1 MFFSDGFGRA
11 PHVEYAYNLVLF
23 KEIKRFYIY
32 RDIVGT
38 EAFLLNTA
46 GNVVCFMPFGFFLPI
61 ISPRFGKWYLMLIL
75 SFLLTLSIETIQL
88 VFKVGSFD
96 VDDMFLNTLG
106 GIAGYLCQWIISY
119 IRKPMAEHGYLCLG
133 LAGVGLLLCVAGM
146 AFSVRSQGNTPVG
159 ALSMCFSSILFS
171 VASLMYG
178 WKSFKEEEKN
188 YIFAKIGTILSG
200 LLVIWWIV
208 TILIGIRG

>member
-1 MFFSDGFGRA
+1 MGRQTD
-11 PHVEYAYNLVLF
+11 N
-23 KEIKRFYIY
+23 R
-32 RDIVGT
+32 
-38 EAFLLNTA
+38 
-46 GNVVCFMPFGFFLPI
+46 
-61 ISPRFGKWYLMLIL
+61 
-75 SFLLTLSIETIQL
+75 
-88 VFKVGSFD
+88 
-96 VDDMFLNTLG
+96 
-106 GIAGYLCQWIISY
+106 ISY

-178 WKSFKEEEKN
+178 WKS

>member
-1 MFFSDGFGRA
+1 MGRQTD
-11 PHVEYAYNLVLF
+11 N
-23 KEIKRFYIY
+23 R
-32 RDIVGT
+32 
-38 EAFLLNTA
+38 
-46 GNVVCFMPFGFFLPI
+46 
-61 ISPRFGKWYLMLIL
+61 
-75 SFLLTLSIETIQL
+75 
-88 VFKVGSFD
+88 
-96 VDDMFLNTLG
+96 
-106 GIAGYLCQWIISY
+106 ISY
-119 IRKPMAEHGYLCLG
+119 IRKPMAEHGY
-133 LAGVGLLLCVAGM
+133 LCVAGM

>member
-1 MFFSDGFGRA
+1 MGRQTD
-11 PHVEYAYNLVLF
+11 N
-23 KEIKRFYIY
+23 R
-32 RDIVGT
+32 
-38 EAFLLNTA
+38 
-46 GNVVCFMPFGFFLPI
+46 
-61 ISPRFGKWYLMLIL
+61 
-75 SFLLTLSIETIQL
+75 
-88 VFKVGSFD
+88 
-96 VDDMFLNTLG
+96 
-106 GIAGYLCQWIISY
+106 ISY

-133 LAGVGLLLCVAGM
+133 LAGVG
-146 AFSVRSQGNTPVG
+146 P
-159 ALSMCFSSILFS
+159 LSMCFSSILFS

>member
-1 MFFSDGFGRA
+1 MGRQTD
-11 PHVEYAYNLVLF
+11 N
-23 KEIKRFYIY
+23 R
-32 RDIVGT
+32 
-38 EAFLLNTA
+38 
-46 GNVVCFMPFGFFLPI
+46 
-61 ISPRFGKWYLMLIL
+61 
-75 SFLLTLSIETIQL
+75 
-88 VFKVGSFD
+88 
-96 VDDMFLNTLG
+96 
-106 GIAGYLCQWIISY
+106 ISY

-188 YIFAKIGTILSG
+188 YIFAKIDRKS
-200 LLVIWWIV
+200 VV
-208 TILIGIRG
+208 

>member
-1 MFFSDGFGRA
+1 MGRQTD
-11 PHVEYAYNLVLF
+11 N
-23 KEIKRFYIY
+23 R
-32 RDIVGT
+32 
-38 EAFLLNTA
+38 
-46 GNVVCFMPFGFFLPI
+46 
-61 ISPRFGKWYLMLIL
+61 
-75 SFLLTLSIETIQL
+75 
-88 VFKVGSFD
+88 
-96 VDDMFLNTLG
+96 
-106 GIAGYLCQWIISY
+106 ISY

-146 AFSVRSQGNTPVG
+146 AFIVRSQGNTPVG